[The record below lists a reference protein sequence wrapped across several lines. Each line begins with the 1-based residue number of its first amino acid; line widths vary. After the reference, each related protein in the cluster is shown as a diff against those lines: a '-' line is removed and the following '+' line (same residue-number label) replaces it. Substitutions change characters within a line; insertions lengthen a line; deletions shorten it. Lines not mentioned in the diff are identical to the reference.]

1 MNDPLAIKAPLPL
14 LELRDVQRSYLQGTV
29 KLDVLN
35 NASLSAV
42 SYTHLT
48 LPTKA

>member
-1 MNDPLAIKAPLPL
+1 MPQPQQLLPNL
-14 LELRDVQRSYLQGTV
+14 TFLDLRPPVADAAREVA
-29 KLDVLN
+29 
-35 NASLSAV
+35 ASLSAARPTLDPV